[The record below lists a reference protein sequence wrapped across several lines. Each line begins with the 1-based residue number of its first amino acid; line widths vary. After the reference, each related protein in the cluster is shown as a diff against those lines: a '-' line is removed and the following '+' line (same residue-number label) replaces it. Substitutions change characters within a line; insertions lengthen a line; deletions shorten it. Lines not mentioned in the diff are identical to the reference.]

1 MMTKPDEYSRAISL
15 PWWGVQ
21 LLAWSLFCLLS
32 FLSLTLWYGNP
43 RWMHVAH
50 ILLQAVTGALVTW
63 PLGMFLPYANL
74 GGLVRRV
81 FSHLVI
87 VGIAAFLWNIFR
99 MATFDA
105 MITAPDIWRDFGG
118 WYFTALLIFGL
129 WAALY
134 YTMQAYT
141 AVMAERSEVAAERM
155 RRIEAENLSRDAQ
168 MKMLRYQLNPHFLF
182 NTLNS
187 VSSLVKTK
195 RHREARDMIG
205 QLSNFLRVTLENT
218 PENLTSVKQELEV
231 LDLYLGLEAVRYG
244 DRLTIQEQYDPQS
257 LDLQVPSFILQPMVE
272 NALRFSVAQKKNG
285 GTIRISTHVTAENL
299 TLIVEDSGWG
309 LDENMVEGV
318 GLSNI
323 RKRLAT
329 HYGEAGQILFGKSDL
344 GGAKITLQMPKQ
356 VQL

>member
-1 MMTKPDEYSRAISL
+1 M
-15 PWWGVQ
+15 
-21 LLAWSLFCLLS
+21 
-32 FLSLTLWYGNP
+32 
-43 RWMHVAH
+43 
-50 ILLQAVTGALVTW
+50 
-63 PLGMFLPYANL
+63 
-74 GGLVRRV
+74 
-81 FSHLVI
+81 
-87 VGIAAFLWNIFR
+87 
-99 MATFDA
+99 
-105 MITAPDIWRDFGG
+105 
-118 WYFTALLIFGL
+118 
-129 WAALY
+129 
-134 YTMQAYT
+134 
-141 AVMAERSEVAAERM
+141 
-155 RRIEAENLSRDAQ
+155 
-168 MKMLRYQLNPHFLF
+168 
-182 NTLNS
+182 
-187 VSSLVKTK
+187 
-195 RHREARDMIG
+195 
-205 QLSNFLRVTLENT
+205 TLENT